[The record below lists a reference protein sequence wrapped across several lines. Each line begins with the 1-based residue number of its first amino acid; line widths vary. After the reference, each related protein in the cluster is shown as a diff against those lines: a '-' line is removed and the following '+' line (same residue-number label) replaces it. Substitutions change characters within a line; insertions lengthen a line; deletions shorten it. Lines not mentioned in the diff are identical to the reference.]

1 MCRLVISTVAFL
13 FTLESRPRQNRSE
26 FDGSVKPSTVRE
38 GCDAWKVSPTL

>member
-13 FTLESRPRQNRSE
+13 FTLESKPRQNRSE

-38 GCDAWKVSPTL
+38 GCDA